1 MARMLSQ
8 LPLRLLPPGA
18 AEIGPGVGLLV
29 GEDGGLVAV
38 QLVSRA
44 EIRAIFVPG
53 ESRISSAVFVQ
64 ANGRGLAFQCSI
76 QARISDSRACTLLC
90 TPRRII

>member
-1 MARMLSQ
+1 MMARMLSQ

-38 QLVSRA
+38 QLVCRA
-44 EIRAIFVPG
+44 RNLGHIFG
-53 ESRISSAVFVQ
+53 QGS
-64 ANGRGLAFQCSI
+64 
-76 QARISDSRACTLLC
+76 
-90 TPRRII
+90 